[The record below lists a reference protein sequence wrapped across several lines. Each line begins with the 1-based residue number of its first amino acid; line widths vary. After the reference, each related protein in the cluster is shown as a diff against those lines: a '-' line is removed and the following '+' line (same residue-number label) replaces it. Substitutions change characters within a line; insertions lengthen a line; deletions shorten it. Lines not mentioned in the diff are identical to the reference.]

1 MKKMTCFVMALAMV
15 LCLAQCKKEQPVTPE
30 SEGVRITL
38 DVNSGSN
45 SSSKAE
51 VTPPSVTFK
60 SGDQILVAYAGKYV
74 GHLDHNGS
82 NFSGIISA
90 TGDNTQPLYFYYL
103 GNKIDVNTLDAGTTT
118 TCTVNISD
126 QTGYPTLPVIS
137 FSASKEN
144 FHGEGAY
151 SASLHNKASLMK
163 FNVDTPSDAAICITG
178 MNNMVTVKFN
188 DRSDNDGFSYGMDGE
203 GVIMMNAVT
212 SENTET
218 WAVVLPQAVVGEGV
232 ASTEYDGYTYIG
244 TRPAIAGG
252 IAANQYL
259 DAGINMAV
267 DFNQYLTPLTFEAKT
282 AGATV
287 YHGGGNGDFEFSTNG
302 IDWEPYTD
310 NEMKC
315 LSSVGDKISFRGN
328 GTSVGIFQWTTGSQ
342 CYIYGNVMSLV
353 NKTDYA
359 TTTEI
364 PSSTTFERLFENG
377 KAIYNHP
384 LKTLALPATTLQN
397 KCYQGMF
404 GGCTYLTKAPELPAT
419 TLQNN
424 CYQGMFAGCTNL
436 TKAPELP
443 AESLADYCY
452 ADMFNGCTSLKTAPE
467 LPAMSLANS
476 CYYQMFYGCTSLT
489 AAPELPAPTLV
500 GGCYNQMFYNCSS
513 LQSVTCLATP
523 NSSCTSNWM
532 GGNVPWGPSHTF
544 TKKRGTNWESGSNGI
559 QRYWTV
565 VEVD

>member
-137 FSASKEN
+137 FSASNEN

-163 FNVDTPSDAAICITG
+163 FNVTTPSDAAICITG

-287 YHGGGNGDFEFSTNG
+287 TFSNSTSLTINLQYKVNN
-302 IDWEPYTD
+302 DEWTTV
-310 NEMKC
+310 N
-315 LSSVGDKISFRGN
+315 SSTTITLANVGDKVSFRGDN
-328 GTSVGIFQWTTGSQ
+328 DRLATSMSVYCYFSNTGQ
-342 CYIYGNVMSLV
+342 CYIYGNLMSLLYS
-353 NKTDYA
+353 NSNTYSTA
-359 TTTEI
+359 TELNGTY
-364 PSSTTFERLFENG
+364 TFYHLFEN
-377 KAIYNHP
+377 ASNLYSHAY
-384 LKTLALPATTLQN
+384 KTLELPATTLTDH
-397 KCYQGMF
+397 CYDGMF
-404 GGCTYLTKAPELPAT
+404 YYCSNLTTAPELPAT
-419 TLQNN
+419 TLGQY
-424 CYQGMFAGCTNL
+424 CYKFMFEGCSNLTTVPERLPATTLQSGCYYGMFKEC
-436 TKAPELP
+436 
-443 AESLADYCY
+443 S
-452 ADMFNGCTSLKTAPE
+452 
-467 LPAMSLANS
+467 
-476 CYYQMFYGCTSLT
+476 SLT
-489 AAPELPAPTLV
+489 TAPELPAPTLV
-500 GGCYNQMFYNCSS
+500 YQCYIYMFYRCRQLSS
-513 LQSVTCLATP
+513 ITCLATNP
-523 NSSCTSNWM
+523 SNASGTSNPYTYNWVSDVRTGSSCTFRRRS
-532 GGNVPWGPSHTF
+532 
-544 TKKRGTNWESGSNGI
+544 TNWATNSADGI
-559 QRYWTV
+559 YYGWTKI
-565 VEVD
+565 DI